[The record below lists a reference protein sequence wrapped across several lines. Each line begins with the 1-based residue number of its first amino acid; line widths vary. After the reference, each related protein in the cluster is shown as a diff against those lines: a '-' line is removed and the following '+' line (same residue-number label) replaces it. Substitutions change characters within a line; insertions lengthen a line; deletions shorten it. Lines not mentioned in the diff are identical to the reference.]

1 MLVSDKLK
9 PTGRSAADP
18 RTPVVPA
25 VHVVDDEATV
35 RTLFQNMARILP
47 YEFRTHAT
55 AADFFSDFDE
65 SRPCCLVLDLH
76 LPDRSGIEVLKDLA
90 NKRSNVPVV
99 FMSGMAS
106 VGDAVKALKLGSLD
120 FVEKPFDLQVMV
132 DAIHRAVGKDLDRR
146 NAAAATEALQKRFSR
161 LTARER
167 EVLELVVGGAA
178 NKDVAS
184 ALGLSPKTVEVHR
197 ANVMRKT
204 QAGSLAEL
212 VRLFLAA
219 KGEGQPSEG

>member
-1 MLVSDKLK
+1 MFVTTDRRAEPRN
-9 PTGRSAADP
+9 PTDP
-18 RTPVVPA
+18 RSPTVPI
-25 VHVVDDEATV
+25 VHVVDDEDTV

-47 YEFRTHAT
+47 YEFHTHAT
-55 AADFFSDFDE
+55 AGEFFADLDGA
-65 SRPCCLVLDLH
+65 RPCCLVLDLQ
-76 LPDRSGIEVLKDLA
+76 LPDRSGIEVLQELA
-90 NKRSNVPVV
+90 NKRSHVPVV
-99 FMSGMAS
+99 FMSGVAS

-132 DAIHRAVGKDLDRR
+132 DAIHRAVGKDLERR
-146 NAAAATEALQKRFSR
+146 NADATTAALQSRFTR

-167 EVLELVVGGAA
+167 EVLELVVSGAA

-212 VRLFLAA
+212 VRLYVAA
-219 KGEGQPSEG
+219 RGE